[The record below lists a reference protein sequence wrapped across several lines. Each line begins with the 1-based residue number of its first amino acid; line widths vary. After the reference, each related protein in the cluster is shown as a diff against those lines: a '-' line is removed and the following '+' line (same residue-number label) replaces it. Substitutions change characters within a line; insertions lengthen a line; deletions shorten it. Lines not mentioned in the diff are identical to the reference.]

1 MKAALA
7 SMVVIED
14 MMDMCVHAPNE
25 GGLEL
30 EDNPGEGAVDDGS
43 TSHADGLRL
52 EDNEHVATG
61 DDDDDDDDGF
71 ADGEEVWEISFS
83 TSVREKPPVDEI
95 VEVRLFRK
103 GDERLGLV
111 LDATNVV
118 VALREG
124 TPAAQSGEI
133 FVSDTVLAVQG
144 VACSAER
151 RVAQLLRELPD
162 AAVYAFTIRRSLAPK
177 TACAGGAL
185 ASDAAA
191 HGPLPTPEEAEALR
205 DRELEARQ
213 RLREELAAS
222 GPLSKLGNSVS
233 AEERAA
239 VEVELCP
246 RDLRESRYASAR
258 AEMSPAT
265 KQQLQQMWLLQAR
278 SNLAHRLSAAE
289 MLKVQLWPLSA
300 PLSAPLS
307 VPWLSLQD
315 EGNDKFSEG
324 KYQDALDEYQ
334 YALDLF
340 KYADEL

>member
-1 MKAALA
+1 
-7 SMVVIED
+7 MVVIDD
-14 MMDMCVHAPNE
+14 MMDLCVHAPNE

-61 DDDDDDDDGF
+61 DDNDDDDGF
-71 ADGEEVWEISFS
+71 ADGEEVWEIPFS

-103 GDERLGLV
+103 GDVRLGLV
-111 LDATNVV
+111 LDANNMV

-124 TPAAQSGEI
+124 TPAALSGDI
-133 FVSDTVLAVQG
+133 FVNDTVLAVQG

-162 AAVYAFTIRRSLAPK
+162 AAVYAFTIRRTLAPN
-177 TACAGGAL
+177 TTRRGGEL
-185 ASDAAA
+185 ASDVSA

-222 GPLSKLGNSVS
+222 GPLSILGNSVS

-239 VEVELCP
+239 VEEELCP

-258 AEMSPAT
+258 VEMSPAT
-265 KQQLQQMWLLQAR
+265 KQQLEQMWHLQAR
-278 SNLAHRLSAAE
+278 SNLAHRLSAAA
-289 MLKVQLWPLSA
+289 MLKVQRWLLSVPLSA
-300 PLSAPLS
+300 RMAA
-307 VPWLSLQD
+307 
-315 EGNDKFSEG
+315 ECASECKDG
-324 KYQDALDEYQ
+324 
-334 YALDLF
+334 F
-340 KYADEL
+340 

>member
-1 MKAALA
+1 MRLHCARGAHRHSQLRAGRLTKFETQKEVSCSGNVLYRAKKAALV

-177 TACAGGAL
+177 TACDGGAL

-222 GPLSKLGNSVS
+222 GPLSILGNSVS

-278 SNLAHRLSAAE
+278 SNLAHRLAAAE
-289 MLKVQLWPLSA
+289 MLKVQ
-300 PLSAPLS
+300 
-307 VPWLSLQD
+307 
-315 EGNDKFSEG
+315 
-324 KYQDALDEYQ
+324 
-334 YALDLF
+334 
-340 KYADEL
+340 

>member
-1 MKAALA
+1 
-7 SMVVIED
+7 
-14 MMDMCVHAPNE
+14 MDMCVHAPNE

-177 TACAGGAL
+177 TACVGGAL

-278 SNLAHRLSAAE
+278 SNLAHRLAAAE
-289 MLKVQLWPLSA
+289 MLKVQ
-300 PLSAPLS
+300 
-307 VPWLSLQD
+307 
-315 EGNDKFSEG
+315 
-324 KYQDALDEYQ
+324 
-334 YALDLF
+334 
-340 KYADEL
+340 